1 MARKWLRDVD
11 EMLDETRAAQ
21 RRSYEE
27 LRERKIAEALRDRL
41 TSLTLALPE
50 GGEEVIDLRLH

>member
-1 MARKWLRDVD
+1 MAKRWLRDVD
-11 EMLDETRAAQ
+11 EMLEEVKAAQ

-41 TSLTLALPE
+41 PTLTLTLPD